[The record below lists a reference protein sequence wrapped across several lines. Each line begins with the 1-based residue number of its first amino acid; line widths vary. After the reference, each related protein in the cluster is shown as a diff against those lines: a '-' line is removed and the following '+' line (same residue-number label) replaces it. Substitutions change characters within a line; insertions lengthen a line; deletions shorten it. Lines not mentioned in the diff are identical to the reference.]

1 MRIAALYYF
10 TIPGRT
16 LWASW
21 RHGLVLLCLLCGMGA
36 AAATTEV
43 RLGVLSLRGPENALR
58 MWGPTAEYLTRHI
71 SGHQFVVVPLGFD
84 ELLPAVRDGAVD
96 FVLANSSYYVEMELS
111 YGTSRIA
118 TLRNRDHGHS
128 YTQFGGVVLTR
139 AERSDLHTFADLAG
153 KSFMAVDELSLG
165 GFHAAWREMRQ
176 AGVEPYRDFKPLLF
190 GGTHDAVIY
199 AVRDG
204 TVDAGT
210 VRTDSLERMAAEGKI
225 RLEDYRVIQP
235 ASHPEF
241 IFQSST
247 RLYPEWP
254 MARLQHTP
262 QALGHSVA
270 LALMQMPPDSAAAVQ
285 GNNAGWTIPADYQP
299 VHDLLRELRLG
310 PYRDLGQVHAADV
323 LRQYGV
329 WLALGAVLVVV
340 LLAGIVH
347 FIRINRRLRHT
358 DLALTQARDEL
369 ERHVTER
376 TAELRQALDELE
388 DSRRR
393 IELAQRDW
401 HDAFDAIPHPIFIH
415 DKELRIVHGNPAYIA
430 RAGMDAAQIVGKLYW
445 EVFPRGDG
453 PLPSCQTFPDRLQA
467 QGDEVVLPSG
477 EVFLSKSF
485 GIRHLDGSIRHAIH
499 ILEDVTA
506 ERHAEAQRRT
516 LSHAVAQAGEGIL
529 VMNGARIITYCNP
542 ALCGLLGGAHTDLEG
557 RTLFELFA
565 PEQHEQVNAIFEH
578 ALRPEGWMGEAVL
591 QSRGNRQIA
600 VYLTASAIH
609 DDQQAHTGY
618 VFTLMDLSSVKEA
631 EAALKYRLA
640 FESLVG
646 GIAGRFVTVSADSIE
661 QDILRAL
668 EQIGQFVAA
677 DRAYIFGLDTAAG
690 RLVEVHEWCTEGIA
704 PQAARLAELAMDR
717 FPWWLERLKRNE
729 ALLVNDVLAL
739 PPEAAAEREEFL
751 AEGIRAMLMVPMSY
765 GEHLVGYIGFDV
777 TRQPRLW
784 VKEDTRMLR
793 AAGEIISSALQR
805 LAVELRVRRSEMRLK
820 EAQEIAHLGNWD
832 WDIVA
837 GTLYWSDEIYRIF
850 GVAPQAFGATYE
862 AFLEYIHPDDRQPVQ
877 EAVNDALRQESAYE
891 IDHRIVLSDGLQKMV
906 HEKGQVIFAAD
917 GTPQRMIGTVQD
929 VTDIRRAEREL
940 QRLNRALRTLS
951 RGNETLVRAESEE
964 QLVRDICKVLVEVG
978 GFRLAWVGYP
988 QQDAEKR
995 ILPVAW
1001 AGHDAGYLESM
1012 RFGWGED
1019 EWGSGPTGTALRS
1032 GETFVARDLLNEPAY
1047 APWRDEAHKRGY
1059 ASLIALPLCHG
1070 SETVGVLTI
1079 DAVEADAFDTQE
1091 VALLTELSN
1100 DLAFGIVSQRSRM
1113 RREAAEQELAHSEER
1128 YRALAE
1134 SAQDLIYRYQLYPE
1148 RRFEYVSPSALEMTG
1163 YTPEE
1168 HYADP
1173 DLGMKLV
1180 HPDDR
1185 AQLEAM
1191 ASGQMEGD
1199 GTITLRW
1206 IKKDG
1211 TQIWTEQRNTLLYDD
1226 DGRLVAL
1233 EGIARDITA
1242 RKQMEVERKRIGE
1255 SLQRSLVQTIQAIAV
1270 TIEKRDPYTAGHQQ
1284 RVAELATAIAG
1295 EMGLPEDQLEGL
1307 RLGALIHDIGKIY
1320 VPAEF
1325 LNRPGHLSN
1334 TEFEI
1339 IQSHPVMGHDIV
1351 KGIEFPWPV
1360 AEMVV
1365 QHHERLDG
1373 TGYPK
1378 GLKGDDILLEA
1389 RILSVADVVEAMAS
1403 HRPYRAALPLEE
1415 ALNEIERFRGVRY
1428 DPVVVDACLKL
1439 FREKGF
1445 TWQGAW

>member
-1 MRIAALYYF
+1 MSLRSVSPVWLRPLLFA
-10 TIPGRT
+10 
-16 LWASW
+16 
-21 RHGLVLLCLLCGMGA
+21 LCLLATLAQA
-36 AAATTEV
+36 APQEV
-43 RLGVLSLRGPENALR
+43 KIGVLSLRGPENAMR
-58 MWGPTAEYLTRHI
+58 TWEPTAAYLTQRVP
-71 SGHQFVVVPLGFD
+71 GYRFVIVPLAFD
-84 ELLPAVRDGAVD
+84 RLLPAVGAGEVD
-96 FVLANSSYYVEMELS
+96 FVLASSSYYAEMERD
-111 YGTSRIA
+111 YGVSRIA
-118 TLRNRDHGHS
+118 TLRNRDEGHA
-128 YTQFGGVVLTR
+128 YTHFGGVVFTR
-139 AERSDLHTFADLAG
+139 AERQDLNSFADLVG
-153 KSFMAVDELSLG
+153 KSFMAVDAQSLG

-176 AGVEPYRDFKPLLF
+176 AGIEPHRDFKPLRF
-190 GGTHDAVIY
+190 GGTHDAVVY

-210 VRTDSLERMAAEGKI
+210 VRTDTLERMAKEGKI
-225 RLEDYRVIQP
+225 RLEDYHVIQP
-235 ASHPEF
+235 TSHPEF
-241 IFQSST
+241 IFLSST

-254 MARLQHTP
+254 MARVQHTP

-270 LALMQMPPDSAAAVQ
+270 LALMQMPADSTAALR

-299 VHDLLRELRLG
+299 VHELLRELRIG
-310 PYRDLGQVHAADV
+310 PYSELGKVRPADV
-323 LRQYGV
+323 VRQYGV
-329 WLALGAVLVVV
+329 WLGLALLL
-340 LLAGIVH
+340 LLALLAATVY
-347 FIRINRRLRHT
+347 FIRINRRLRQT
-358 DLALTQARDEL
+358 DAELCRVRDEL
-369 ERHVTER
+369 EQRVSER
-376 TAELRQALDELE
+376 TAELRHALDELE

-393 IELAQRDW
+393 IELSQRDW

-415 DKELRIVHGNPAYIA
+415 DKDLRIVHGNPAYVA
-430 RAGMDAAQIVGKLYW
+430 RAGMDAGQIIGRPYW
-445 EVFPRGDG
+445 EVFPHLDG
-453 PLPSCQTFPDRLQA
+453 PLPSCQTFPDRLHP

-477 EVFLSKSF
+477 EVFVSKSF
-485 GIRHLDGSIRHAIH
+485 GIRHLDGSIQHAIH

-516 LSHAVAQAGEGIL
+516 LSHAVAQAGEGIM
-529 VMNGARIITYCNP
+529 VMDAARIITYCNP
-542 ALCGLLGGAHTDLEG
+542 ALCGLLGGSHAELEG
-557 RTLFELFA
+557 RTLFELFPPA
-565 PEQHEQVNAIFEH
+565 QHEQVNIIFEH
-578 ALRPEGWMGEAVL
+578 AARPEGWMGESLLRA
-591 QSRGNRQIA
+591 RGGRQIP
-600 VYLTASAIH
+600 VFLTASAIH
-609 DDQQAHTGY
+609 DEQQTHTGY

-661 QDILRAL
+661 QEINRAL
-668 EQIGQFVAA
+668 QQIGQFVGA
-677 DRAYIFGLDTAAG
+677 DRAYIFGLDSDAG
-690 RLVEVHEWCTEGIA
+690 RLVDVHEWCAEGVT
-704 PQAARLAELAMDR
+704 PQAARLAELAMDKL
-717 FPWWLERLKRNE
+717 PWWMGRLKRNE
-729 ALLVNDVLAL
+729 PLLINDVLAL
-739 PPEAAAEREEFL
+739 PPEAAVERDEFL

-765 GEHLVGYIGFDV
+765 GEHHAGYIGFDV
-777 TRQPRLW
+777 TQQPRSW
-784 VKEDTRMLR
+784 VKKDTRMLR

-805 LAVELRVRRSEMRLK
+805 LAAELRVRRSESRLK
-820 EAQEIAHLGNWD
+820 EAQEIAQLGNWE

-850 GVAPQAFGATYE
+850 GVEPQTFGATYE
-862 AFLEYIHPDDRQPVQ
+862 AFLECIHPDDRQPVQ
-877 EAVNDALRQESAYE
+877 AAVNSALRQESAYE
-891 IDHRIVLSDGLQKMV
+891 IDHRIVLPDGSHKVV

-929 VTDIRRAEREL
+929 VTDMRRAEREL

-964 QLVRDICKVLVEVG
+964 QLVRDICRVLVEVG

-1001 AGHDAGYLESM
+1001 AGHDAGYLEHS
-1012 RFGWGED
+1012 RFSWGED
-1019 EWGSGPTGTALRS
+1019 EWGRGPTGTALRS
-1032 GETFVARDLLNEPAY
+1032 GETFIARDLLREPAY
-1047 APWRDEAHKRGY
+1047 TPWREEARKRGY
-1059 ASLIALPLCHG
+1059 ASLIALPLRHG

-1079 DAVEADAFDTQE
+1079 DAAEPDAFDKEE

-1100 DLAFGIVSQRSRM
+1100 DLAFGIVSQRGRL
-1113 RREAAEQELAHSEER
+1113 RREAAEHELAQSEER

-1134 SAQDLIYRYQLYPE
+1134 SAQDLIYRYQIYPE

-1163 YTPEE
+1163 YSPEE

-1173 DLGMKLV
+1173 ELGMKLV

-1185 AQLEAM
+1185 AQLQAM
-1191 ASGQMEGD
+1191 VEGKVEE
-1199 GTITLRW
+1199 GSAVTLRW

-1211 TQIWTEQRNTLLYDD
+1211 TQIWTEQRNTLLYDET
-1226 DGRLVAL
+1226 GRLVAL

-1242 RKQMEVERKRIGE
+1242 RKQVEDERKRIGE

-1295 EMGLPEDQLEGL
+1295 EMGLPEEQREGL

-1325 LNRPGHLSN
+1325 LNRPGHLSD

-1339 IQSHPVMGHDIV
+1339 IQSHPVMGYDIV

-1373 TGYPK
+1373 SGYPK
-1378 GLKGDDILLEA
+1378 GLKGDEILLEA
-1389 RILSVADVVEAMAS
+1389 RILAVADVVEAMAS
-1403 HRPYRAALPLEE
+1403 HRPYRAALPFDE
-1415 ALNEIERFRGVRY
+1415 ALVEIERHRGTRY
-1428 DPVVVDACLKL
+1428 DPAVVDACLKL
-1439 FREKGF
+1439 FREDGYTLHK
-1445 TWQGAW
+1445 